1 MQTGTVIGRSSHPL
15 RMKLATVTGRLGTG
29 LGTDGLSV
37 FFRRTSQVLAINVL
51 MAVIGL
57 ASGLLAARLLG
68 PEGRGELAAIQ
79 SWPMLFAALAMLGM
93 PEALVYFSSRER
105 CRAAD
110 YLGTATIIA
119 LLAGVGFLSVG
130 WILMPVLLRS
140 QTHSTIWF
148 ARIYLLMIPL
158 YAVIDLPR
166 NVLRATGAW
175 GTWNGLRLIHTSLW
189 LTVLV
194 GSCIAKQFTN
204 PGMLVCLFLGLQVLF
219 ALPHSLVIAG
229 NVPGPYRSSA
239 SCRRQ
244 LLEYGIPTM
253 LTILPQALNLR
264 LDQLLMASFLGPGP
278 LGYYIV
284 AVAWAGAAAPV
295 FQSVGTVLFPYISS
309 LHGPV
314 FPRDFL
320 EVYLPRILLLIAA
333 MSILLGIV
341 TPAAIRLLFGPGFRP
356 SIPAAII
363 LMVASG
369 FTGLNITLSA
379 GLQGLGRPKSVLKAE
394 ICGLAVTLG
403 ALAILLPK
411 FGIVGAAVSS
421 LLAYSLTTVVLGCSL
436 VSLRKASDRIQSAE

>member
-1 MQTGTVIGRSSHPL
+1 VQTGTVIGRSSHAL
-15 RMKLATVTGRLGTG
+15 RMKLATVNGCLGTG

-51 MAVIGL
+51 MAVMGL

-68 PEGRGELAAIQ
+68 PERRGELAAIQ

-119 LLAGVGFLSVG
+119 LLAGVGFLTVG
-130 WILMPVLLRS
+130 WILMPVLLCS
-140 QTHSTIWF
+140 QTLSTIWF

-166 NVLRATGAW
+166 NVLRATSAW

-194 GSCIAKQFTN
+194 GSCIAKRFTN

-219 ALPHSLVIAG
+219 ALPHSLVIAR
-229 NVPGPYRSSA
+229 NVPGPYRCSA

-253 LTILPQALNLR
+253 LTILPQTLNLR
-264 LDQLLMASFLGPGP
+264 LDQLLMASLLAPQP
-278 LGYYIV
+278 LGYYVV

-295 FQSVGTVLFPYISS
+295 FQSVGAVLFPYISAMHEP
-309 LHGPV
+309 LHYHEFLKV
-314 FPRDFL
+314 HFPRVL
-320 EVYLPRILLLIAA
+320 LLVSSITILLLA
-333 MSILLGIV
+333 V
-341 TPAAIRLLFGPGFRP
+341 TPVAIRLLFGPEFSP
-356 SIPAAII
+356 SIPAALI
-363 LMVASG
+363 LTTASG
-369 FTGLNITLSA
+369 FSGLNLILSA
-379 GLQGLGRPKSVLKAE
+379 SLQGLGRPKSILKAE
-394 ICGLAVTLG
+394 FLGLAVTMVS
-403 ALAILLPK
+403 LAILLPA

-421 LLAYSLTTVVLGCSL
+421 FLAYSFTTCALIIST
-436 VSLRKASDRIQSAE
+436 LRIRVQTGTH